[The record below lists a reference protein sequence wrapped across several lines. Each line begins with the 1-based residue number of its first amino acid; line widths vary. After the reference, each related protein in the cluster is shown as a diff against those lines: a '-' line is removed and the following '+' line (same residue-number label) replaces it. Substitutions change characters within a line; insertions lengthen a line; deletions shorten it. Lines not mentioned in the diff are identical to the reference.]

1 MVMILM
7 RTIKAV
13 IKQRKNTVE
22 LLVILTGKECKKI
35 YSKNVN
41 YRTR

>member
-1 MVMILM
+1 MVMVFM

-13 IKQRKNTVE
+13 IKQCKNTVE
-22 LLVILTGKECKKI
+22 LLVILMGKI